1 MTSELG
7 ETTDVSRLVPG
18 SVGTAR
24 AIADAHRA
32 RAGDAAERATASRK
46 ASAVE
51 WEGAAATAFRAAA
64 AVHGR
69 RCLHEEAQFRRTS
82 AALDAFADALDGGRR
97 RATTAVDLWS
107 GAEAATA
114 SARAAHDRLVR
125 SAARPPFGGPTVVII
140 PAFVDPGEAL
150 RGRAIAELADA
161 RAMVDRAEAAA
172 VEALQAS
179 ASSAPAQPLLAAQ
192 QGPPAG
198 GLGDAVRPASAVI
211 PFPGPASTATQIAAW
226 LTSGTYTFAQLM
238 ALCGPV
244 AVMAAI
250 PLLTVAGVGSGST
263 ARGTRAEARA
273 RRIALAEARIWAWTH
288 YPDGTLRE
296 RAGIEGVDEPGF
308 RNEEGP
314 QSAEEVVET
323 VNGLTKKSRGKG
335 VRETDSLEELTE
347 VFEKITGGGEI
358 VDPPATYDNGE
369 YVRLPDGTE
378 IGMRQDSKSG
388 GPTIDIKR
396 GDTGRKI
403 KIHLPAGWGK

>member
-7 ETTDVSRLVPG
+7 ETTDVSRLVSG
-18 SVGTAR
+18 SVGAAR

-32 RAGDAAERATASRK
+32 QAGVAAERATASRK

-64 AVHGR
+64 AAHGR
-69 RCLHEEAQFRRTS
+69 RCIHEEAQFRRTS
-82 AALDAFADALDGGRR
+82 AALDAFADALDSGRR
-97 RATTAVDLWS
+97 RATTAVDLWLD
-107 GAEAATA
+107 AEATTA
-114 SARAAHDRLVR
+114 SARSAHDRLVR
-125 SAARPPFGGPTVVII
+125 SAARPPFGGPTVVIV
-140 PAFVDPGEAL
+140 PPFVDPGEAL
-150 RGRAIAELADA
+150 RGRAIAELAGA

-179 ASSAPAQPLLAAQ
+179 ASSAPAQPLFAAQ
-192 QGPPAG
+192 QGFASDGPR
-198 GLGDAVRPASAVI
+198 DAVRPASAVI

-226 LTSGTYTFAQLM
+226 LTSGAYSFAQLI
-238 ALCGPV
+238 ALCGPA

-250 PLLTVAGVGSGST
+250 PLITVAGVGSGST

-314 QSAEEVVET
+314 QSAEEVKEI
-323 VNGLTKKSRGKG
+323 VNEKTAPGKNKPHRQ
-335 VRETDSLEELTE
+335 VDSVEELRELYDAVTRGGKPIE
-347 VFEKITGGGEI
+347 DPSAYRGGG
-358 VDPPATYDNGE
+358 N
-369 YVRLPDGTE
+369 YVELPDGTG
-378 IGMRQDSKSG
+378 IGWRNSSKSG
-388 GPTIDIKR
+388 GPTIDIEYP
-396 GDTGRKI
+396 GRTVKV
-403 KIHLPAGWGK
+403 HLPTGWGR